1 MILISQFSSVKS
13 GLMFLL
19 FFWALVESSVHH
31 LQRSKLDVREVRAA
45 SEVQGHGLER
55 GQQDKAMQRARV
67 LEEGA
72 VT

>member
-1 MILISQFSSVKS
+1 MRMRLLDLLREPLHLDGRCRLSQ
-13 GLMFLL
+13 G
-19 FFWALVESSVHH
+19 H

-55 GQQDKAMQRARV
+55 GQQDKAMQPARV